1 MTGPLKLGLTGP
13 IGCGKSTVLGWLAA
27 RGAVVIDAD
36 QVARDVAPAGSPV
49 AAQIVAAFGPAVVAG
64 DGSLDRA
71 ALGAIV
77 FNDPDKLR
85 RLEAITHPAVRERI
99 LETLRTADDGPH
111 PLVVLEAIRLVEA
124 GYPALL
130 DEVWLVTCGTH
141 DQRERLAA
149 RGLSDADASA
159 RIAAQAGLAERVR
172 SVATRI
178 IDTSGT
184 LAETEAQVAG
194 ALAEALAVRAGVVE
208 RRAPVVRFKSPRC
221 PARAHAIR
229 GWAVGSA
236 PRLRCDRLRRLRFR
250 RAGCARR
257 PDPRMP
263 PPALQPRWPVAQAR
277 PDPRVA
283 ARWRDRRHRR
293 LRRFD
298 LA

>member
-1 MTGPLKLGLTGP
+1 MGPLKLGLTGP

-64 DGSLDRA
+64 DGSLNRA

-159 RIAAQAGLAERVR
+159 RIAAQAGLEERVR

-194 ALAEALAVRAGVVE
+194 ALAEALAVRAGG
-208 RRAPVVRFKSPRC
+208 R
-221 PARAHAIR
+221 
-229 GWAVGSA
+229 
-236 PRLRCDRLRRLRFR
+236 
-250 RAGCARR
+250 
-257 PDPRMP
+257 
-263 PPALQPRWPVAQAR
+263 
-277 PDPRVA
+277 
-283 ARWRDRRHRR
+283 
-293 LRRFD
+293 
-298 LA
+298 